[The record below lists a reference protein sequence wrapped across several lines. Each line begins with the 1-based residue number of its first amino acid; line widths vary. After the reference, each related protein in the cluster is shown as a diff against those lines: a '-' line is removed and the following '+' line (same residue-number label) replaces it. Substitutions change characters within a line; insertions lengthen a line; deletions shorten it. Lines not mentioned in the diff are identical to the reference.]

1 VKAAGVELDKSIMD
15 EIDTVLTGV
24 VTTDP
29 SKTVSPKPRA

>member
-1 VKAAGVELDKSIMD
+1 MD
-15 EIDTVLTGV
+15 EIDGVLTGV